1 MVFREKED
9 RPDQED
15 SEEELGGLAVL
26 VSLDPRETLASLDL
40 QVQWVKSVSLVRKVR
55 EGLLER
61 LVFLV
66 FLERME
72 HLVLLVR
79 EDLQENM
86 DHQGLLVYPVLL
98 DLQDLRVN
106 LVNWESLVPQV
117 LPVFLVILGDLE
129 SLERR
134 GHLVHQV
141 HKEGLAFLDLL
152 VCQDSL
158 GKEACPDYLGC
169 LASKEKWDLKAH

>member
-40 QVQWVKSVSLVRKVR
+40 QVQWVKSVSLVQKVP

-72 HLVLLVR
+72 HLALLVR

-86 DHQGLLVYPVLL
+86 DHQDLLVYPVLL
-98 DLQDLRVN
+98 DLQVSD
-106 LVNWESLVPQV
+106 
-117 LPVFLVILGDLE
+117 
-129 SLERR
+129 
-134 GHLVHQV
+134 
-141 HKEGLAFLDLL
+141 
-152 VCQDSL
+152 
-158 GKEACPDYLGC
+158 
-169 LASKEKWDLKAH
+169 